1 MATVYPLDHPNMAG
15 ACISLQGYAHQKILR
30 LPFPGQPFGLQE
42 YYASCFSNGSLT
54 LLVLPISR
62 HSQNILHSPVHFA
75 SITISS
81 QRPAASHA
89 RVSLIGNVTVFQ
101 DLGNVPEEEAI
112 KACYLAQHPDASR
125 WLPDDDEAAHIVS
138 FIIPSCPKAA
148 EVNRL
153 LINV

>member
-1 MATVYPLDHPNMAG
+1 MATVYPLDHPSMAG
-15 ACISLQGYAHQKILR
+15 TCNSLQDYAHLVRILR

-81 QRPAASHA
+81 QIPAASHA

-101 DLGNVPEEEAI
+101 DLGNVPEEETI

-125 WLPDDDEAAHIVS
+125 WLPADDEAAHVVR
-138 FIIPSCPKAA
+138 FIISSCSKAA
-148 EVNRL
+148 EQTSD
-153 LINV
+153 